1 MMEKRKAFTLL
12 LIFFQALIVGL
23 TNIAAKQAASEIDP
37 FVISFMRYVIG
48 MLSLGLIVL
57 LRRIPLRIDLS
68 DFRML
73 FILMLLGQLF
83 NQVLFAQALK
93 YTVPSHPPMIYALT
107 PIVIIFID
115 IARKAESASGQIIV
129 ASLLS
134 LLGVAVVLGKSIW
147 VFNADILLGDGLV
160 FLAMICWSFYTAFS
174 KPYVH
179 KYGSLQ
185 LALILVIGA
194 VVVYA
199 PWGIHRLLRADL
211 HIVSVESWISI
222 AFLGIFS
229 SGMSYL
235 NYFAILRRIDPSRTG
250 LIIST
255 HPPAT
260 IFFSVLLGFELLQWN
275 LIAGSVLIIIALW
288 FAQKKSL
295 RKIRSPEI

>member
-1 MMEKRKAFTLL
+1 MDKHKAFTLL
-12 LIFFQALIVGL
+12 LIVFQALIVGL
-23 TNIAAKQAASEIDP
+23 TNIAAKQAALEIDP
-37 FVISFMRYVIG
+37 FVISFFRYLLG
-48 MLSLGLIVL
+48 TAALGLIVL
-57 LRRIPLRIDLS
+57 LRKIPLRIDLA
-68 DFRML
+68 DFKML
-73 FILMLLGQLF
+73 FLLMLLGQLF
-83 NQVLFAQALK
+83 NQVLFAQALR

-115 IARKAESASGQIIV
+115 IARKAESASRRIMA

-134 LLGVAVVLGKSIW
+134 LTGVAVVLGNSIW
-147 VFNADILLGDGLV
+147 VFNRDVLLGDTLV

-185 LALILVIGA
+185 LALILIIMA
-194 VVVYA
+194 SIVYA
-199 PWGIHRLLRADL
+199 PWGIYRFVQADL
-211 HIVSVESWISI
+211 QPVTWKAWLSI

-260 IFFSVLLGFELLQWN
+260 IFFSVLLGFEALRWN
-275 LIAGSVLIIIALW
+275 LIAGSILIIFALGIAR
-288 FAQKKSL
+288 KKSL
-295 RKIRSPEI
+295 SKIRTPEI